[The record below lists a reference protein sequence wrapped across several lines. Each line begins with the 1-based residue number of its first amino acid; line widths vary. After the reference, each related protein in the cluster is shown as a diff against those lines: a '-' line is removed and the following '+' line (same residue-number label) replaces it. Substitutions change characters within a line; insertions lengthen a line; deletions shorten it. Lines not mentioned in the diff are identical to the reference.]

1 MGRCDSTAL
10 FFCDDY
16 PHTTEFEENSRIE
29 ADPILLKTALRQ
41 LVQNA
46 IDFRNPNGKVTV
58 RADAGKKWMLQVA
71 DNGFGI
77 PEDQQKKVWDM
88 FYRGHN
94 SSKGAGLGL
103 YLVGEIAQK
112 MNAKASLQSHST
124 GSSDKINLS
133 KDSTDSE
140 TVVTVTFNR
149 FFQETEGAYLGG
161 RSQKYALRI
170 PRNFDRQPRR

>member
-1 MGRCDSTAL
+1 MGRHDSAAL
-10 FFCDDY
+10 FFCEDF

-41 LVQNA
+41 WVQNA
-46 IDFRNPNGKVTV
+46 IDFRKPDGKVKVTV
-58 RADAGKKWMLQVA
+58 RAEAGKKWMLQVA
-71 DNGFGI
+71 DNGIGI
-77 PEDQQKKVWDM
+77 LEDQQKKVWDM

-124 GSSDKINLS
+124 GSSDKINRS

-140 TVVTVTFNR
+140 TIVTLAFN
-149 FFQETEGAYLGG
+149 
-161 RSQKYALRI
+161 
-170 PRNFDRQPRR
+170 